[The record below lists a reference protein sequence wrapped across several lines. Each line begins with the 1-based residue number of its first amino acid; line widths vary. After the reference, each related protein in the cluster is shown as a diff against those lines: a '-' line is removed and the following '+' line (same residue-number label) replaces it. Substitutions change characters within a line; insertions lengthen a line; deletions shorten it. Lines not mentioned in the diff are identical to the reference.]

1 MSESKGYLLIIIKT
15 KFDKI
20 IFQLFSFYLQYL
32 SRESFVTTNK
42 IFIIGLP
49 RTATTSVCLAML
61 GLGFKTAHNA
71 YTQHAFSEAQVI
83 ADTPIFCDYQKLD
96 KQFPN
101 SKFIYLTRNEK
112 SWLPSI
118 KQLLQRMIVNL
129 QRSDG
134 GFNPHLKRCYNDIFS
149 PLTAENIA
157 QDDFLLQCYQRH
169 QQGVFDYFYERA
181 ADLLTL
187 DVAEENSYQ
196 LLLAF
201 LNISSEHGR
210 SSGFEKINIGGK
222 VKAWQDINNVLK
234 IESTNKGRI
243 DKILY

>member
-1 MSESKGYLLIIIKT
+1 
-15 KFDKI
+15 
-20 IFQLFSFYLQYL
+20 
-32 SRESFVTTNK
+32 VTINK

-83 ADTPIFCDYQKLD
+83 ADTPIFCDYKKLD
-96 KQFPN
+96 EHFPN
-101 SKFIYLTRNEK
+101 SKFIYLTREK
-112 SWLPSI
+112 DNWLPSI

-134 GFNPHLKRCYNDIFS
+134 GFNPHLKRCYNEVFS
-149 PLTAENIA
+149 PLTTENIA
-157 QDDFLLQCYQRH
+157 QDDFLLRCYQRH
-169 QQGVFDYFYERA
+169 QQGVFDYFQERA
-181 ADLLTL
+181 ADLLTI
-187 DVAEENSYQ
+187 DVSDSKSYQ
-196 LLLAF
+196 QLLAF
-201 LNISSEHGR
+201 LDIAPEQGR
-210 SSGFEKINIGGK
+210 ASGFEKINIGGK

-243 DKILY
+243 DKTLY

>member
-1 MSESKGYLLIIIKT
+1 
-15 KFDKI
+15 
-20 IFQLFSFYLQYL
+20 
-32 SRESFVTTNK
+32 VTASK

-71 YTQHAFSEAQVI
+71 YTENAFSEAQVI
-83 ADTPIFCDYQKLD
+83 ADTPIFCDYQQLD
-96 KQFPN
+96 KHFPN
-101 SKFIYLTRNEK
+101 SKFIYLTREAP

-134 GFNPHLKRCYNDIFS
+134 GFNPHLKRCYNDVFS
-149 PLTAENIA
+149 PLTVDNIA
-157 QDDFLLQCYQRH
+157 QDDFLLECYQRH
-169 QQGVFDYFYERA
+169 QQGIFTYFQNRA
-181 ADLLTL
+181 SDLLTI
-187 DVAEENSYQ
+187 DVSDTTSYQ
-196 LLLAF
+196 QLLTF
-201 LNISSEHGR
+201 LNIALEQSR
-210 SSGFEKINIGGK
+210 ASGFEKINIGGK

-243 DKILY
+243 DKVLY

>member
-1 MSESKGYLLIIIKT
+1 MTAS
-15 KFDKI
+15 
-20 IFQLFSFYLQYL
+20 
-32 SRESFVTTNK
+32 K

-71 YTQHAFSEAQVI
+71 YTENAFSEAQVI
-83 ADTPIFCDYQKLD
+83 ADTPIFCDYQQLD
-96 KQFPN
+96 KHFPN
-101 SKFIYLTRNEK
+101 SKFIYLTREAP

-134 GFNPHLKRCYNDIFS
+134 GFNPHLKRCYNDVFS
-149 PLTAENIA
+149 PLTVDNIA
-157 QDDFLLQCYQRH
+157 QDDFLLECYQRH
-169 QQGVFDYFYERA
+169 QQGIFTYFQNRA
-181 ADLLTL
+181 SDLLTI
-187 DVAEENSYQ
+187 DVSDTTSYQ
-196 LLLAF
+196 QLLTF
-201 LNISSEHGR
+201 LNIALEQSR
-210 SSGFEKINIGGK
+210 ASGFEKINIGGK

-243 DKILY
+243 DKVLY